1 MEYDSEDENSDR
13 SIGNDSAERKKDKN
27 KRTGQAVEGMDEG
40 HPGNRGIDEGTCK
53 GPIKTSKDVAYDL
66 MHKSRGSTGKPKGV
80 TLSYGAF
87 IVQSLAKIAIVG
99 YSEDD
104 IYLHTAPLCH
114 IGGLSSA
121 MAMLMVGGCHVLMPK
136 FDAES
141 AVEAIEQYTVTSL
154 ITVPPI
160 LVDMILLIRKKG
172 TWKGGETVKRILNRG
187 GSLSVELI
195 KDASI
200 FFHKAKLIS
209 AYGRS
214 LLSQFNL
221 YDPTHDTTSQHLQ
234 VVEKTDSDL
243 LHQPQGVCLG
253 KAAPHVELKLCA
265 DDSGH
270 TGKILTRGPHIM
282 IGYWGQ
288 IPINSSDRMNEVWL
302 DTGDIGSIDHHGN
315 LWLIGR
321 ANTRI
326 KSGGENIY
334 PAEVEAILL
343 EHPGIAGAVI
353 VGIPDARL
361 TEMVVAWNKTSRP
374 GFETNLA
381 LPRGQYLGAWP
392 QQEDWQWSEQSISDK
407 ELHLSREH
415 LHQYCMEKKLTR
427 FKIPKIFI

>member
-1 MEYDSEDENSDR
+1 MLWTLPSPH
-13 SIGNDSAERKKDKN
+13 
-27 KRTGQAVEGMDEG
+27 MG
-40 HPGNRGIDEGTCK
+40 HVS
-53 GPIKTSKDVAYDL
+53 GPN
-66 MHKSRGSTGKPKGV
+66 GSTGKPKGV
-80 TLSYGAF
+80 TLSHGAF
-87 IVQSLAKIAIVG
+87 IVQSPAKIAIVG

-121 MAMLMVGGCHVLMPK
+121 MAMLMAGGCRVLMPK
-136 FDAES
+136 FDAQS

-154 ITVPPI
+154 ITVPAI

-172 TWKGGETVKRILNRG
+172 AWKGGETVKRILNGG
-187 GSLSVELI
+187 GSLFVELI

-209 AYGRS
+209 AYG
-214 LLSQFNL
+214 
-221 YDPTHDTTSQHLQ
+221 
-234 VVEKTDSDL
+234 
-243 LHQPQGVCLG
+243 VCLG
-253 KAAPHVELKLCA
+253 KAAPHEELKLCV

-270 TGKILTRGPHIM
+270 TGKFLTRGPHIM

-288 IPINSSDRMNEVWL
+288 IPLNSSDPMNEVWL
-302 DTGDIGSIDHHGN
+302 DTGDIGSIDPHGN
-315 LWLIGR
+315 LWLIRR

-334 PAEVEAILL
+334 PEEVEAILL

-353 VGIPDARL
+353 MGIPDARL